1 MEYLY
6 LQKGCAEDYPKAE
19 HYGEDAVICMAQNC
33 DMELAFAMAQV
44 QLKEWLSEHEGGG
57 IKMQTPDKVKEKL
70 VELLN
75 GVQDYGFCRSTVE
88 EPQCSVINSII
99 ADHLIAHGVTVQEWI
114 SASEPPKENGY
125 YLCVI
130 LFSAVG
136 NKKEYRRKI
145 LFWEDNVWIEMANC
159 FRTVKPLYW
168 MPMAEMPQPPK
179 GE

>member
-1 MEYLY
+1 
-6 LQKGCAEDYPKAE
+6 
-19 HYGEDAVICMAQNC
+19 
-33 DMELAFAMAQV
+33 MELLSIPTCPNKICNYCEHFGKSYACEKHKKEAMA
-44 QLKEWLSEHEGGG
+44 
-57 IKMQTPDKVKEKL
+57 D
-70 VELLN
+70 N
-75 GVQDYGFCRSTVE
+75 
-88 EPQCSVINSII
+88 
-99 ADHLIAHGVTVQEWI
+99 LIAHGVTVQEWI
-114 SASEPPKENGY
+114 SASKPPKENGY